1 MTSLLGFM
9 PGIKL
14 EGPSVENSMKQRTKR
29 AGDFLG
35 KQKVHSASKTRDIVA
50 QRAS

>member
-9 PGIKL
+9 LGIEL
-14 EGPSVENSMKQRTKR
+14 EGKSIEHSMQQRAKP
-29 AGDFLG
+29 AGDFFG
-35 KQKVHSASKTRDIVA
+35 QQNTHSASKTRDIVA